1 MVAGKGGTSFLLLP
15 QTMVDL
21 KYSCWLACLGLVV
34 ACAEPDAGP
43 TPAEVQNLAP
53 VLAELHLLEGLIN
66 ELPISLRDSMRAE
79 WYVQVLDKYQMTLGE
94 LDSLTWMMRS
104 EPEWLEATYLDV
116 QEELAKRAA
125 ESGTNN

>member
-1 MVAGKGGTSFLLLP
+1 MVAGKGGTSILLLP
-15 QTMVDL
+15 QIMVDL

-43 TPAEVQNLAP
+43 APAEVQNLAP

-66 ELPISLRDSMRAE
+66 ELPMGLRDSMRTD
-79 WYVQVLDKYQMTLGE
+79 WYVQVLDKYQMTLAE